1 MNQKNA
7 RAAVVIS
14 NEIDLRVN
22 KITKDRIRLHI
33 MIKGSLHQEHLI
45 CYCAYKPNKICE
57 LKTDRIERRNSQF
70 YI

>member
-7 RAAVVIS
+7 KAAVVIS

-45 CYCAYKPNKICE
+45 CYCAYKPNKSV
-57 LKTDRIERRNSQF
+57 N
-70 YI
+70 